1 MPHDGTLLVMVPGA
15 GIAAGDFA
23 VEGLFP
29 GTAALF
35 SAVAVDPGMDSYLD
49 GSVERRLLAG
59 IDEARHA
66 AGAARVWLA
75 GISLGCQGILRCIR
89 QRPGL
94 ADGIILLTPYLA
106 STGVIAEIAQAG
118 GLRRWTPATPD
129 PERALL
135 AWLAATPPAAL
146 PRIVLGR
153 ARADRFAATATL
165 LADLLPPDAI
175 VSVPGGH
182 DWASWR
188 ALWRLVLDRR
198 PFA

>member
-1 MPHDGTLLVMVPGA
+1 MSHDGTLLVMVPGA
-15 GIAAGDFA
+15 GIAAADFA
-23 VEGLFP
+23 AEGLLP
-29 GTAALF
+29 ATTPRF

-66 AGAARVWLA
+66 AGASRVWLA
-75 GISLGCQGILRCIR
+75 GISLGCQGILRCVR

-94 ADGIILLTPYLA
+94 AEGVVLLTPYLA
-106 STGVIAEIAQAG
+106 STGIIAEIVQAG

-135 AWLAATPPAAL
+135 AWLRATDL
-146 PRIVLGR
+146 PRIMLGL
-153 ARADRFAATATL
+153 ACADRFAATGTL
-165 LADLLPPDAI
+165 LAELLPSTNV

-182 DWASWR
+182 DWTSWR

>member
-1 MPHDGTLLVMVPGA
+1 MPHDRTLLVMVPGA

-23 VEGLFP
+23 AEGLLP
-29 GTAALF
+29 ATTPLF

-49 GSVERRLLAG
+49 GSVERRLLVG

-66 AGAARVWLA
+66 AGASRVWLA
-75 GISLGCQGILRCIR
+75 GISLGCQGILRCVR
-89 QRPGL
+89 QRPDL
-94 ADGIILLTPYLA
+94 ADGMILLTPYLA

-135 AWLAATPPAAL
+135 AWLSSIAL
-146 PRIVLGR
+146 PRILLGR
-153 ARADRFAATATL
+153 ACADRFAATATL
-165 LADLLPPDAI
+165 LAELLPSADV